1 MRTALLVG
9 AVLFLAL
16 PMQACSV
23 VMAVSGDKDPN
34 LAVLQVGA
42 ARGLIELELGKAVEQ
57 HVAADGTTTCKYEY
71 TIGNAPSGGRAVAHG
86 VMDVLTLGLWEIVG
100 TPVEAFIPQHHEVT
114 VVYDRKQTL
123 VSVNDVLVMKEEEED
138 EVEGQSVLGMRPSEP
153 DK

>member
-1 MRTALLVG
+1 MQGCSV
-9 AVLFLAL
+9 FLAL
-16 PMQACSV
+16 
-23 VMAVSGDKDPN
+23 SGDEDPN
-34 LAVLQVGA
+34 LAVLRVGA
-42 ARGLIELELGKAVEQ
+42 PRGIVELQLGTAVQQ
-57 HVAADGTTTCKYEY
+57 HVAPDGTTTCLYEY

-100 TPVEAFIPQHHEVT
+100 TPVEALIPQHHEVT

-123 VSVNDVLVMKEEEED
+123 VSVNDVLVMKEEED